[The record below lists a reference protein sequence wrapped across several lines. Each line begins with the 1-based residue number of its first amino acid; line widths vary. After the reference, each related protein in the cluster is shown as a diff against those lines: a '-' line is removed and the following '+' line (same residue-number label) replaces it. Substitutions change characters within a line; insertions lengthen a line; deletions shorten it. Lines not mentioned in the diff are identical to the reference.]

1 MSAPAAGMAPVEVRE
16 IPVIGE
22 SVVVVGNGLLDEVPT
37 RLQAAGLRPSTFV
50 VVSDKN
56 VFGHHGD
63 RLMQAFEKAAAGVEK
78 PPRLLKYVTEP
89 GEATKSRAVKAA
101 IEDFMLENRCTRDTA
116 VIALGGGVIGDL
128 SGYLAATYMRGVPVV
143 QIPTS
148 VMAMVDSS
156 VGGKTAINVPA
167 GKNLIGAFHQP
178 RFVFADMHL
187 LKTLA
192 RREVAE
198 GLAEAIKM
206 GVIRDAK
213 LFDLMEKE
221 AKKMLD
227 LDPSVAAHVIYDS
240 IRHKADVVAIDEKET
255 GLRAT
260 LNYGHTIG
268 HAIEA
273 LMSPA
278 MLHGECV
285 SVGCVLEAHLAC
297 RLGKLPAAAVPRI
310 RACFESYGL
319 PVDMPRLPEGKGLPE
334 LMAKMAVDKKN
345 VGGAIRCTIITDVG
359 ASIDCPQP
367 VARETMEAV
376 LRDAIAASSASSE
389 PPAKMAKH

>member
-1 MSAPAAGMAPVEVRE
+1 MTQVEARE
-16 IPVIGE
+16 IPVIGD
-22 SVVVVGNGLLDEVPT
+22 SVVVVGNGLLDEVPA
-37 RLQAAGLRPSTFV
+37 RLLAAGMRPSTYI
-50 VVSDKN
+50 VVSDRN
-56 VFGHHGD
+56 VFGYHGE
-63 RLMQAFEKAAAGVEK
+63 RLMKAFEKAANGAEK
-78 PPRLLKYVTEP
+78 PPRMLKYVTEP
-89 GEATKSRAVKAA
+89 GEATKSRDVKAA
-101 IEDFMLENRCTRDTA
+101 IEDFMLENRCTRDSA

-128 SGYLAATYMRGVPVV
+128 SGFLAATYMRGVPVV

-178 RFVFADMHL
+178 RFVFADMQL

-192 RREVAE
+192 QREVAE

-206 GVIRDAK
+206 GVIRDGK
-213 LFDLMEKE
+213 LFDVMEKE
-221 AKKMLD
+221 ANKMLE
-227 LDPSVAAHVIYDS
+227 LDPSVAAQVIYDS

-273 LMSPA
+273 LMSPG

-285 SVGCVLEAHLAC
+285 SIGCVLEADLAC
-297 RLGKLPAAAVPRI
+297 RLGKLPAEAVPRI
-310 RACFESYGL
+310 RSCLQSYGL
-319 PVDMPRLPEGKGLPE
+319 PVEMPKLPEGKGLAD

-359 ASIDCPQP
+359 ASIECPQP
-367 VARETMEAV
+367 VSRDIMEAV
-376 LRDAIAASSASSE
+376 LRDAIATSSTSGE
-389 PPAKMAKH
+389 PAAKKAKH

>member
-1 MSAPAAGMAPVEVRE
+1 MPALEARE

-22 SVVVVGNGLLDEVPT
+22 SLVVVGDNLLEEIPS
-37 RLQAAGLRPSTFV
+37 RLDKAGVKPSVFV
-50 VVSDKN
+50 VVSDKT
-56 VFGHHGD
+56 VFGHYG
-63 RLMQAFEKAAAGVEK
+63 E
-78 PPRLLKYVTEP
+78 RLLSAFARAIESNTKATRVLKYEIEP
-89 GEATKSRAVKAA
+89 GESSKNRNVKAD
-101 IEDFMLENRCTRDTA
+101 IEDFMLEHRCTRDT
-116 VIALGGGVIGDL
+116 VVVALGGGVVGDL
-128 SGYLAATYMRGVPVV
+128 SGFLAATYMRGVPVI

-178 RFVFADMHL
+178 RIVFADMTL
-187 LKTLA
+187 LRTLH
-192 RREVAE
+192 RREIVE

-206 GVIRDAK
+206 GVIRDAT
-213 LFDLMEKE
+213 LFDVMERDA
-221 AKKMLD
+221 AKIVE
-227 LDPSVAAHVIYDS
+227 LDPSVTADVIYNS

-273 LMSPA
+273 LKSPE

-285 SVGCVLEAHLAC
+285 SVGCVLEADLAH
-297 RLGKLPAAAVPRI
+297 RMGKLPAEAVPRI
-310 RACFESYGL
+310 RRCFELYNL
-319 PVDMPRLPEGKGLPE
+319 PVVMPKLPEGKGLPD

-345 VGGAIRCTIITDVG
+345 AGGAIRCTIITGVG
-359 ASIDCPQP
+359 TSIECPQP
-367 VARETMEAV
+367 VPREMMEAV
-376 LRDAIAASSASSE
+376 LQDAIAASGDE
-389 PPAKMAKH
+389 PLPSGRSMDGPM